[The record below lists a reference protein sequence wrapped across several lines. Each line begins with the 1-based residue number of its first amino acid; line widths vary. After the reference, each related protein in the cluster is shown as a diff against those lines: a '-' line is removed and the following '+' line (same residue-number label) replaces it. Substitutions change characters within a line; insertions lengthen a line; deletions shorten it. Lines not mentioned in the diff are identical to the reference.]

1 MVSLHNVLHQIV
13 ECSKQANR
21 QFPKTA
27 FKTCLSCWHKRSFPG
42 LGKEMCHLSH
52 YRMML
57 SLNAERILFKSV
69 DLMGPNH
76 KCKEC
81 DGVMP
86 IGKSRITNRQLYPA
100 L

>member
-1 MVSLHNVLHQIV
+1 
-13 ECSKQANR
+13 
-21 QFPKTA
+21 
-27 FKTCLSCWHKRSFPG
+27 
-42 LGKEMCHLSH
+42 MCHLSH

-57 SLNAERILFKSV
+57 GLNAERILFKAV
-69 DLMGPNH
+69 DLMGPNNR
-76 KCKEC
+76 CKEC